1 MTKTIAVLGGDGIG
15 PEVIDIALQVL
26 DRLGLD
32 VRTEA
37 HDFGGIAIDRH
48 GDPLPASTLEAC
60 RNADAILLGA
70 IGGPKW
76 TGAGRTPEAGLLQIR
91 KELGLF
97 ANIRPVVC
105 HPGQEKISPLK
116 DERAAG
122 ADLVIVRELTGGLY
136 FGEKQDGE
144 ERATDLC
151 VYTAGEVER
160 VARIAF
166 ELARQRGKKLTSIDK
181 ANVLATSRLW
191 RRAVERM
198 AAEYPDVAVSHE
210 LVDSAAMKLV
220 LNPTDYDVI
229 VTENLFGD
237 ILSDLASAIPGSIG
251 FLGSASLGSSG
262 PGMYE
267 PIHGSAPDIAG
278 KNLANP
284 VGAVVSLALLLRHS
298 LGETEAADRI
308 DARVA
313 SAARLG
319 NDRAALIEHLLGV

>member
-191 RRAVERM
+191 RRVIERV
-198 AAEYPDVAVSHE
+198 AADYPDVAVSHE

-298 LGETEAADRI
+298 LGEIEAADRI